1 MGQRRASPPHHPSPR
16 LLSGDAA
23 TVTREELLPALALWK
38 ELAQQKDAT
47 ERELMS
53 PLKRV
58 ASMTGRSM
66 NESMKSGSRYAN
78 ESLKSGS
85 RLANESMKSGSR
97 LANESMKS
105 GSRLASRGVSGLLGL
120 GGDARDA
127 HREGRSQACAIL

>member
-78 ESLKSGS
+78 ES
-85 RLANESMKSGSR
+85 MKSGSR

-127 HREGRSQACAIL
+127 HGEGRSQACAIL